1 MCKQT
6 LQCVPEF
13 TTLNTHSPSSPVCV
27 SRWYSS
33 SWGKL
38 VWRKRPASTAHMACA
53 RTCAPLWSRYSRMND
68 YLPTYLLVFCPC
80 SLHNMY
86 SITLLSCCIQ
96 LFGRDRVLS
105 ESLNKS
111 LYQSVLWRCILYTAC
126 LIHDALLLHVCL
138 CGILQ
143 NRVLICAS
151 FQKKCVLMEISLDK
165 ANKIKWVKNNITRG
179 VVCACLGCSSLF
191 LPSSSRCP
199 LSLSFSLHQRP
210 GAGHFWKWGVE
221 RGRHVYQRELL
232 CALHDQER
240 GPLYCHGGW
249 EWSCACVED
258 PWWWQWG
265 EMGGDEAEGV
275 PAPSGTG
282 QGHQT
287 APLPTLGK

>member
-1 MCKQT
+1 
-6 LQCVPEF
+6 
-13 TTLNTHSPSSPVCV
+13 
-27 SRWYSS
+27 
-33 SWGKL
+33 
-38 VWRKRPASTAHMACA
+38 MACA

-199 LSLSFSLHQRP
+199 LSLFLSSSAPRNWPLLEVRSWARKTCLSTRAALCPPRP
-210 GAGHFWKWGVE
+210 RKGTTLLSRGVRMVMCMCGRSMVVAVGGNGRWRSWGSSSTI
-221 RGRHVYQRELL
+221 RDRSRPS
-232 CALHDQER
+232 DR
-240 GPLYCHGGW
+240 TPP
-249 EWSCACVED
+249 D
-258 PWWWQWG
+258 PG
-265 EMGGDEAEGV
+265 
-275 PAPSGTG
+275 
-282 QGHQT
+282 
-287 APLPTLGK
+287 